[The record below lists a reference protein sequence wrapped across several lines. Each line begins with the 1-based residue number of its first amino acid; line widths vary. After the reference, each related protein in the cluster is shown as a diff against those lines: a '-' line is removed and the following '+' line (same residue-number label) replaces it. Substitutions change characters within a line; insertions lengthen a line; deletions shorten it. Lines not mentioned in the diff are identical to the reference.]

1 MSKKKIG
8 NFPFTTG
15 IYKDMYRTKLW
26 TMRQYAGFSS
36 VKESNNRFLSLLDSG
51 VSGLSVAFDLPTQI
65 GYDSDHEMSYGEI
78 GKSGVPISTIDDM
91 KSLFNEINLEEVSI
105 SMTINATAS
114 ILLAFYVALA
124 EERGYELS
132 NLKGTIQNDILK
144 EYIAR
149 GTYIF
154 PINPSLKLS
163 SDIFEYCQSTL
174 PKWNS
179 ISVSGYHIR
188 EAGSTAVQE
197 LAFTFANAI
206 TYVNTAK
213 KNGVE
218 IETLTKQMSFF
229 FNSHRDFF
237 EEVSKFR
244 AAREIWA
251 KIVKERFKIEDSE
264 SQLCRFHVQTGGST
278 LTAQQ
283 IENNTVRT
291 TLQALAAVL
300 GGAQSIHTNSK
311 DEAISLPSEEN
322 ALAALRIQQ
331 IIAHETNIPNFV
343 DPIGD
348 SDLINSRTKEIVK
361 EVSLHIPQNKLGIHC
376 HNDTENAVANTL
388 AAVRSGV
395 KQVQGTFNG
404 LGERCGNANLTTIIP
419 TLILKMGLE
428 TSISKKKLK
437 DLTKISKFID
447 ERLLRKNNPSLPYVG
462 ESAFAHKGGIHASG
476 IQKHV
481 KTYEHI
487 EPEIVGNKRNIVNH
501 NK

>member
-1 MSKKKIG
+1 MCIR
-8 NFPFTTG
+8 
-15 IYKDMYRTKLW
+15 DR
-26 TMRQYAGFSS
+26 FSS
-36 VKESNNRFLSLLDSG
+36 VQESNSRFLSLLNSG

-65 GYDSDHEMSYGEI
+65 GYDSDHEISYGEI

-91 KSLFNEINLEEVSI
+91 KLLFNEINLEQVSI
-105 SMTINATAS
+105 SMTINATAP

-124 EERGYELS
+124 EEKGYELS

-154 PINPSLKLS
+154 PINPSLRLS

-206 TYVNTAK
+206 TYINTAK
-213 KNGVE
+213 KHGVD
-218 IETLTKQMSFF
+218 IKKLTTQMSFF

-251 KIVKERFKIEDSE
+251 TIVKERFKIEDSI

-300 GGAQSIHTNSK
+300 GGAQSIHTNGK
-311 DEAISLPSEEN
+311 DEAISLPSEKN

-331 IIAHETNIPNFV
+331 IIAYETNIPNFV

-348 SDLINSRTKEIVK
+348 SDLINTRTKEIVK
-361 EVSLHIPQNKLGIHC
+361 EV
-376 HNDTENAVANTL
+376 
-388 AAVRSGV
+388 
-395 KQVQGTFNG
+395 
-404 LGERCGNANLTTIIP
+404 
-419 TLILKMGLE
+419 LE
-428 TSISKKKLK
+428 KIDDIS
-437 DLTKISKFID
+437 
-447 ERLLRKNNPSLPYVG
+447 N
-462 ESAFAHKGGIHASG
+462 KGGMEKLIETGAIEKEIADSSIQFQNNLDSKEEILIGVNQFLSLIH
-476 IQKHV
+476 I
-481 KTYEHI
+481 
-487 EPEIVGNKRNIVNH
+487 
-501 NK
+501 

>member
-1 MSKKKIG
+1 M
-8 NFPFTTG
+8 
-15 IYKDMYRTKLW
+15 
-26 TMRQYAGFSS
+26 
-36 VKESNNRFLSLLDSG
+36 
-51 VSGLSVAFDLPTQI
+51 
-65 GYDSDHEMSYGEI
+65 
-78 GKSGVPISTIDDM
+78 
-91 KSLFNEINLEEVSI
+91 
-105 SMTINATAS
+105 
-114 ILLAFYVALA
+114 
-124 EERGYELS
+124 
-132 NLKGTIQNDILK
+132 
-144 EYIAR
+144 
-149 GTYIF
+149 
-154 PINPSLKLS
+154 KLS

-218 IETLTKQMSFF
+218 IEILTKQMSFF

-361 EVSLHIPQNKLGIHC
+361 EVLEKIDDISDKGGMEKLIETGEIEKEIADSSIQFQNNLDSKEEILIGVNKFINNNEKNRINVGSQKDNNKKRIDLITQFKKDRDH
-376 HNDTENAVANTL
+376 EKVANALSKLEEKAKSDENLIPHIVTC
-388 AAVRSGV
+388 A
-395 KQVQGTFNG
+395 KNKCT
-404 LGERCGNANLTTIIP
+404 LGE
-419 TLILKMGLE
+419 
-428 TSISKKKLK
+428 IS
-437 DLTKISKFID
+437 DT
-447 ERLLRKNNPSLPYVG
+447 LRKVFG
-462 ESAFAHKGGIHASG
+462 EYS
-476 IQKHV
+476 
-481 KTYEHI
+481 
-487 EPEIVGNKRNIVNH
+487 
-501 NK
+501 

>member
-8 NFPFTTG
+8 NFPFTKG

-36 VKESNNRFLSLLDSG
+36 VKESNSRFLSLLNSG

-65 GYDSDHEMSYGEI
+65 GYDSDHEISYGEI

-91 KSLFNEINLEEVSI
+91 KLLFNEINLEQVSV
-105 SMTINATAS
+105 SMTINATAP

-124 EERGYELS
+124 EEKGYELS

-154 PINPSLKLS
+154 PINPSLRLS

-206 TYVNTAK
+206 TYINTAK
-213 KNGVE
+213 KHGID
-218 IETLTKQMSFF
+218 IEKLTTQMSFF

-251 KIVKERFKIEDSE
+251 TIVKERFKIEDSI

-300 GGAQSIHTNSK
+300 GGAQSIHTNGK
-311 DEAISLPSEEN
+311 DEAISLPSEKN

-331 IIAHETNIPNFV
+331 IIAYETNIPNFV

-348 SDLINSRTKEIVK
+348 SDVINTRTKEIVK
-361 EVSLHIPQNKLGIHC
+361 EV
-376 HNDTENAVANTL
+376 
-388 AAVRSGV
+388 
-395 KQVQGTFNG
+395 
-404 LGERCGNANLTTIIP
+404 
-419 TLILKMGLE
+419 LE
-428 TSISKKKLK
+428 KIDDIS
-437 DLTKISKFID
+437 
-447 ERLLRKNNPSLPYVG
+447 N
-462 ESAFAHKGGIHASG
+462 KGGMEKLIETGEVEKEIADSS
-476 IQKHV
+476 IQFQNNLDS
-481 KTYEHI
+481 E
-487 EPEIVGNKRNIVNH
+487 
-501 NK
+501 

>member
-8 NFPFTTG
+8 NFPFTKG

-26 TMRQYAGFSS
+26 TMRQYSGFSS
-36 VKESNNRFLSLLDSG
+36 VKESNSRFLSLLDSG

-65 GYDSDHEMSYGEI
+65 GYDSDHEISYGEI

-91 KSLFNEINLEEVSI
+91 KLLFNKINLEQVSV
-105 SMTINATAS
+105 SMTINATAP
-114 ILLAFYVALA
+114 ILLAFYIALA
-124 EERGYELS
+124 EERGYVLS

-154 PINPSLKLS
+154 PINPSLRLS

-206 TYVNTAK
+206 TYINTAK
-213 KNGVE
+213 KHGVD
-218 IETLTKQMSFF
+218 IEKLTTQMSFF

-237 EEVSKFR
+237 EEISKFR

-251 KIVKERFKIEDSE
+251 TIVKERFKIEDSI

-283 IENNTVRT
+283 IENNTART

-300 GGAQSIHTNSK
+300 GGAQSIHTNGK

-331 IIAHETNIPNFV
+331 IIAYETNIPN
-343 DPIGD
+343 
-348 SDLINSRTKEIVK
+348 RTKEIVK
-361 EVSLHIPQNKLGIHC
+361 EVLEKIDDISNKGGMEKLIETGAIEKEIADSSIQFQNNLDSKEEILIGVNQFVDNNEKNLINIESQKDDNKKRVDLVIQFKKDRDHKKVSNALSELEKKAKSDQNLIPYIVTCAKNKC
-376 HNDTENAVANTL
+376 T
-388 AAVRSGV
+388 
-395 KQVQGTFNG
+395 
-404 LGERCGNANLTTIIP
+404 LGE
-419 TLILKMGLE
+419 
-428 TSISKKKLK
+428 IS
-437 DLTKISKFID
+437 DA
-447 ERLLRKNNPSLPYVG
+447 LRKVFG
-462 ESAFAHKGGIHASG
+462 EYS
-476 IQKHV
+476 
-481 KTYEHI
+481 
-487 EPEIVGNKRNIVNH
+487 
-501 NK
+501 